1 VDDEVRAKG
10 EGARGQD
17 LLSGLAGVSDWF
29 GLVHLTKA
37 VVRH

>member
-1 VDDEVRAKG
+1 MTKFAPREKALADRT
-10 EGARGQD
+10 